1 MIYIL
6 MGVSGS
12 GKTTVGKALADKL
25 MIPFFDADDFHTSS
39 NIIKMKSGLP
49 LNDEDRMPWLNS
61 ITENMLVWEQ
71 TQGAVF
77 ACSAL
82 KESYREVFIN
92 AGIPITWIFLDGDY
106 QLILERL
113 ENRKSH
119 FFNPVLLKSQF
130 ATLEPPKYGLH
141 INLDLTLKEQLNLII
156 DHIK

>member
-1 MIYIL
+1 

-61 ITENMLVWEQ
+61 IAENMLVWEQ
-71 TQGAVF
+71 TQGAVL

>member
-61 ITENMLVWEQ
+61 IAENMLVWEQ
-71 TQGAVF
+71 TQGAVL

-119 FFNPVLLKSQF
+119 FFNPVLLKSQC